1 MKDKKFK
8 SIGRVITER
17 ILIIVVAA
25 NLILG
30 VTSVVLNYLSSINIL
45 DNTMNEASS
54 LAAGA
59 VVGELQRIAAV
70 AFETGNIARLADPQ
84 ESLEEKQAI
93 IDQRVKDYDL
103 LRGTILDA
111 KGRDIF
117 NNVDMS
123 SSMCFTEALKG
134 NTYISD
140 PGADEVTGKYT
151 LKISAPLW
159 ENGVRGGNVIGVVVY
174 VPDSDYLFGLIE
186 EIDIGE
192 NGNAYI
198 LNSAGDTIA
207 HSKKIVDGTENTVKE
222 AQADSSL
229 KKLAELE
236 ASMARGE
243 DGFGTYTY
251 GGVTKVL
258 SYSPIPDTPG
268 WSIAVCAV
276 RNDFLG
282 MLYLS
287 ILLIILIVVV
297 IVIIGYFVGMKLG
310 RRIKHPLELTVGR
323 LDLLKNGDLSSEVP
337 TIQETNEISQM
348 LDALGITVM
357 QLNRVVNDI
366 SSMLRELAEGNL
378 VVEIERIYD
387 GDFAEISYSLK
398 KIISSLQGA
407 MRAINENARQVSQGS
422 GDLATASQSLADGAT
437 DQASAVEELTATVTE
452 ISNKINQN
460 AENAGEIDRRIRH
473 VNNRIEDSNENMIRL
488 TGAMD
493 KIKTSSMQIAEIIRT
508 IEDIAEQTNLLSLN
522 ASIEAA
528 RAGEAGRGFAVVAG
542 EVRSLADQSRDAV
555 ANTARMIENSIAAVD
570 EGSSL
575 TKITADTLNE
585 VVEASSNV
593 TKAVGELTE
602 SFCQQAVA
610 AEQVTVAVNQ
620 IAEVVEENSATAEET
635 SASSEE
641 LSAEAETLKGL
652 IEKFRY
658 ES

>member
-45 DNTMNEASS
+45 NNTMNEASS
-54 LAAGA
+54 LAAGE
-59 VVGELQRIAAV
+59 VMGEMQKIAAV
-70 AFETGNIARLADPQ
+70 ASETGNIARLADPD
-84 ESLEEKQAI
+84 ESLQDKQTI
-93 IDQRVKDYDL
+93 LDQRVSEYGL
-103 LRGTILDA
+103 LRGTILDE
-111 KGRDIF
+111 KGTDIF
-117 NNVDMS
+117 NNIDMS
-123 SSMCFTEALKG
+123 AAPCFTEAIKG

-140 PGADEVTGKYT
+140 PGTDEVSGEYT

-159 ENGVRGGNVIGVVVY
+159 ENGVRGSKVIGVIVY
-174 VPDSDYLFGLIE
+174 VPKTDYLHNI
-186 EIDIGE
+186 IADINIGE
-192 NGNAYI
+192 NGNAYMI
-198 LNSAGDTIA
+198 NSAGDTIA
-207 HSKKIVDGTENTVKE
+207 HSKNSADGTENTVEDAKT
-222 AQADSSL
+222 DSAL

-251 GGVTKVL
+251 GGVTKIL
-258 SYSPIPDTPG
+258 SYSPVLNTPG

-282 MLYLS
+282 MLYIS
-287 ILLIILIVVV
+287 IALIVIIVAV
-297 IVIIGYFVGMKLG
+297 IVIIGYFVGMRLG
-310 RRIKHPLELTVGR
+310 KSIRHPLELAVGR

-337 TIQETNEISQM
+337 AIQETNEISKM
-348 LDALGITVM
+348 LDALGITVT
-357 QLNRVVNDI
+357 QLNSVVNDI
-366 SSMLRELAEGNL
+366 STLLKELAEGNL
-378 VVEIERIYD
+378 VVEIDRIYE

-398 KIISSLQGA
+398 KIIGSLQDA

-460 AENAGEIDRRIRH
+460 AENAGEIDQRIRQ
-473 VNNRIEDSNENMIRL
+473 VNDRIEDSNVNMTRL

-542 EVRSLADQSRDAV
+542 EVRSLADQSREAV
-555 ANTARMIENSIAAVD
+555 ANTARMIENSIAAVE

-575 TKITADTLNE
+575 TKVTADTLSE
-585 VVEASSNV
+585 VVEASANV

-602 SFCQQAVA
+602 SFRQQAAA